1 VVVVQTVQGGEM
13 KKAALISVLT
23 IVLLFGYVNQAKSQ
37 YIEDA
42 LRYAI
47 PNGMITPRVAAFNV
61 AYHGL
66 SDDIGALM
74 YNPAGLTLPQSSEL
88 SFGFG
93 FTRNSTETEFMSLK
107 NLTNTNNGY
116 ISHFGLLIP
125 IENGKH
131 RAAIGI
137 GYFLES
143 NYDDNM
149 KYDAF
154 NPTSTFIANEAQ
166 FGPRNYQNNFAT
178 DLGLANRYF
187 YTPIKD
193 SLQQSAFILEKGGL
207 HNITGG
213 AAFDLNDYVS
223 VGFTITGK
231 WGNYSYN
238 RHYIEADI
246 YNKYNHYDTTFSN
259 VDFSSLD
266 INEIINADISGVTGS
281 VGIQAR
287 ILDFMRFGA
296 TIKFPTWYQ
305 INENFSQ
312 SAASH
317 FDNGDLLDSTWVG
330 QTSYHI
336 TTPFVYCAGLSF
348 YAQGLTFTT
357 GIEYT
362 DVSQIVFSDAT
373 TEVQNLNMYIAQML
387 VGQVTWGFGAEYKIP
402 LMPLFVRASYA
413 STTSPYGQ
421 DIPNAYLSHFSLG
434 GGLLLGDNIRLDG
447 LFRWKNVSQLRTN
460 YGSGTNASTYIFT
473 TMPMDIGFQ
482 LTYRY

>member
-1 VVVVQTVQGGEM
+1 MNKT
-13 KKAALISVLT
+13 ALI
-23 IVLLFGYVNQAKSQ
+23 IVIFVICFLGAENGVHAQ

-61 AYHGL
+61 SYNGL

-93 FTRNSTETEFMSLK
+93 FTRNNTETEFMNLK
-107 NLTNTNNGY
+107 NLLHTNNGY
-116 ISHFGLLIP
+116 LSHFGLLFP
-125 IENGKH
+125 MDNGKH

-143 NYDDNM
+143 NYDDDM

-154 NPTSTFIANEAQ
+154 NPTSTYIANEAQ
-166 FGPRNYQNNFAT
+166 FGPRSFNDNFAT
-178 DLGLANRYF
+178 FLSLANSQF
-187 YTPIKD
+187 KTPLTD
-193 SLQQSAFILEKGGL
+193 SLQQSAFIQEKGGL

-213 AAFDLNDYVS
+213 AAFDLNDYIS

-231 WGNYSYN
+231 WGSYSYSRDYN
-238 RHYIEADI
+238 ETDVL
-246 YNKYNHYDTTFSN
+246 NKYNYFDTNFTN
-259 VDFSSLD
+259 IDFNNLN
-266 INEIINADISGVTGS
+266 INESITADISGVTGS
-281 VGIQAR
+281 LGIQAR

-312 SAASH
+312 KATVLY
-317 FDNGDLLDSTWVG
+317 DNGDVSQTPYDNEG

-336 TTPFVYCAGLSF
+336 TTPFVYCAGMSF

-357 GIEYT
+357 GIEYM
-362 DVSQIVFSDAT
+362 DVSQLVFSDAT
-373 TEVQNLNMYIAQML
+373 TDVQNLNMYIAQML

-402 LMPLFVRASYA
+402 LMPIFVRASYA
-413 STTSPYGQ
+413 STTSPYSQ
-421 DIPNAYLSHFSLG
+421 DIPNAYLSYFSLG
-434 GGLLLGDNIRLDG
+434 GGILFGDNIRLDG
-447 LFRWKNVSQLRTN
+447 VFRWKDVSQLRTN

-473 TMPMDIGFQ
+473 TMPLDIGLQ